1 MKIEEASFPN
11 PYAKSVF
18 TRYLSLTDEGFLV
31 AEQKGGVVG
40 YIIAEIQGTQG
51 LIVSL
56 AVLPEYRK
64 GGIGSTLMRE
74 ALQRLCKK
82 VRRIHLQ
89 VSVQNRA
96 ALKFYRKFSF
106 QEMGTVKNYYPD
118 GDDAVLMAMD
128 SWSPPPKSVPPSVK
142 KEENRYAED
151 LDYQR

>member
-1 MKIEEASFPN
+1 MRIEEVSFPN
-11 PYAKSVF
+11 PYTRSVF
-18 TRYLSLTDEGFLV
+18 TRYLSLAYQGFLV

-74 ALQRLCKK
+74 ALERLCK

-89 VSVQNRA
+89 VSVENRTA
-96 ALKFYRKFSF
+96 IEFYRKFSF
-106 QEMGTVKNYYPD
+106 HEMSTIKNYYPN
-118 GDDAVLMAMD
+118 GDDAILMVRD
-128 SWSPPPKSVPPSVK
+128 
-142 KEENRYAED
+142 N
-151 LDYQR
+151 